1 MPDWYYRSYTLRM
14 KTAISIPDPVFH
26 SAQTLADRLGI
37 SRSELFCR
45 ALEAYLVT
53 HRGDK
58 VTEALNDLYSTEPSG
73 LDEVVAQMQWLSLP
87 REDW

>member
-1 MPDWYYRSYTLRM
+1 M

-45 ALEAYLVT
+45 ALEAYLAT
-53 HRGDK
+53 HKNDM
-58 VTEALNDLYSTEPSG
+58 VTEALNELYSEEPSG
-73 LDEVVAQMQWLSLP
+73 LDQVAAQMQWLSLP